1 MAQRQEPQKL
11 PTEKV
16 QPPEVKDL
24 DSIDRNEVDYSNES
38 QYDFDSAEFKNI
50 PELVRTVVG
59 FEDNP
64 SLPVLTFRSILL
76 SAIFCAIGSV
86 VSQLS

>member
-1 MAQRQEPQKL
+1 MAHQQEPQEL

-16 QPPEVKDL
+16 QSREVKHL
-24 DSIDRNEVDYSNES
+24 GSIDRKEVDSS
-38 QYDFDSAEFKNI
+38 ADLQYDFDSADFKNI

-59 FEDNP
+59 FEDDQ

-76 SAIFCAIGSV
+76 SVIFCAIGSV